1 MAWIYALS
9 LLILGFALILLEI
22 FVIPG
27 FNIFGVIGFLTVC
40 AGIGYAYINM
50 GFWQAAV
57 VAGLGLVGTV
67 VLVRMLIRVRA
78 WERLVLESATS
89 RERGYDSVEPG
100 REMLMG
106 EQGEALTPLRPAGRA
121 QFGEEVVD
129 VVSEGGFIS
138 RGERV
143 EVMQVA
149 GNRVVV
155 FRVPDETPDAP
166 VIPSTDN
173 LESDSN
179 A

>member
-9 LLILGFALILLEI
+9 LLILGFVLILLEI

-27 FNIFGVIGFLTVC
+27 FNIFGIIGFLTVC
-40 AGIGYAYINM
+40 AGIGHAYINM
-50 GFWQAAV
+50 GFWQAAT
-57 VAGLGLVGTV
+57 VAALGLVGTA
-67 VLVRMLIRVRA
+67 VLVRMMIRARA

-89 RERGYDSVEPG
+89 RERGYDSATPE
-100 REMLMG
+100 REALMG
-106 EQGEALTPLRPAGRA
+106 QQGEALTPLRPAGRA
-121 QFGEEVVD
+121 QFGEQAFD

-155 FRVPDETPDAP
+155 FRIPDETPDAS
-166 VIPSTDN
+166 VIPSTDD

-179 A
+179 E